1 MPNWFRSSLSWIFCK
16 IVVLK
21 NLAQFT
27 GNDLCWRYILI
38 KMQVTRPETSL
49 KADSSTGILLRILHI
64 FQKLLCTEH
73 LRMTALVDFFIPTK
87 VLSIDFF
94 FYFHFL
100 LDFFPFIIDNCNYES
115 FVRKGLKIKIFF
127 TIIIQ
132 KLTGMLQRQF
142 HRRNNLPMLNFE
154 GCIICTILK
163 T

>member
-27 GNDLCWRYILI
+27 GNDLCWSYILI

-49 KADSSTGILLRILHI
+49 KADSSTGIFLRILHI
-64 FQKLLCTEH
+64 FSKIIMYSTPPDDCSCWFLHSNQS
-73 LRMTALVDFFIPTK
+73 FIHW
-87 VLSIDFF
+87 LHS
-94 FYFHFL
+94 FHFL
-100 LDFFPFIIDNCNYES
+100 LNFFPFIIDNCNYES
-115 FVRKGLKIKIFF
+115 FVRMGLKIKIFF